1 MENYLESIYSWL
13 SIYEFDDFGDGTAY
27 ISRENIG
34 ESPNDNDATYQI
46 TFTDMSRD
54 RYKCFIDAANI
65 HEALGIFFRIHYD
78 VSYDDIDDH
87 FEV

>member
-1 MENYLESIYSWL
+1 MEYTYSWQSIYK
-13 SIYEFDDFGDGTAY
+13 FDDFGNGIAY

-34 ESPNDNDATYQI
+34 ESPNDNDGTYQI

-54 RYKCFIDAANI
+54 RYECFIDAANI
-65 HEALGIFFRIHYD
+65 YEALGIFFRIH
-78 VSYDDIDDH
+78 DDIAYMDIEDH